1 MSTNDEDIDKQVVD
15 QLYWYN
21 SVKASE
27 VAVTVDH
34 GFVTLNGTV
43 PSYNAKY
50 TASDDAYLVSGVKFV
65 DNKLTVDYSS
75 KTTDMQI
82 KDDVESS
89 LDWDIDLDA
98 QNITVSVDNGT
109 VTLLGSVDSYWK
121 RIIAEMDTRKVN
133 GVQEIKNELA
143 IVTTGR
149 WEDKNIA
156 TEIESALDRN
166 LNVDVNDVDVKVRKG
181 NVTLTGEMPSW
192 TSKNSA
198 YDSAIFT
205 TGVKEVHNNLTI
217 A

>member
-1 MSTNDEDIDKQVVD
+1 
-15 QLYWYN
+15 
-21 SVKASE
+21 
-27 VAVTVDH
+27 VDH